1 MWERGSAENIW
12 DRGSTGSAHKLEI
25 VKQLVFSRTAKPHL
39 NGFYQNLVIRLPI
52 APFQFKKGE
61 Y

>member
-12 DRGSTGSAHKLEI
+12 DRGSTGSAHQLEI
-25 VKQLVFSRTAKPHL
+25 VKQLVFSRTTKPHL
-39 NGFYQNLVIRLPI
+39 NGFLSKPSDRLPI